1 MAKQITQDTF
11 DDVVRENI
19 QEFEMSPQEA
29 LDDAIKQFE
38 SQVRNTLLFRTNP
51 NPIKCPREVAFDK
64 RGHSLVP
71 YRVAKSF
78 KESHF
83 IVLPSQ

>member
-38 SQVRNTLLFRTNP
+38 SQVRNTLLFCTNP

-64 RGHSLVP
+64 RGH
-71 YRVAKSF
+71 
-78 KESHF
+78 
-83 IVLPSQ
+83 